1 MSSKWVMKYT
11 HVKEP
16 GQRRASVNQQT
27 MHSPGEVTSA
37 VRNLAE
43 NKKITKIVIDRVE
56 VED

>member
-11 HVKEP
+11 YVKEP
-16 GQRRASVNQQT
+16 GQRRAHVSQQT

-43 NKKITKIVIDRVE
+43 NHKITKIVIDRVE

>member
-11 HVKEP
+11 HAKQP
-16 GQRRASVNQQT
+16 GQRRAHVSQQT

-43 NKKITKIVIDRVE
+43 NQKITKIVIDRVE

>member
-1 MSSKWVMKYT
+1 
-11 HVKEP
+11 
-16 GQRRASVNQQT
+16 

>member
-1 MSSKWVMKYT
+1 MKYT
-11 HVKEP
+11 HAKQP
-16 GQRRASVNQQT
+16 GQRSASVNQQT

-43 NKKITKIVIDRVE
+43 NAKITKIVIERVE